1 MALNSEMCKKFFK
14 ISALPGTY
22 SVTSGKSLNLSG
34 SLNFLNYRKWEWYLV
49 LEQDSMYKLSIVD
62 IQQNGS

>member
-22 SVTSGKSLNLSG
+22 SVTSGKSLNLSEPQ
-34 SLNFLNYRKWEWYLV
+34 LFHL
-49 LEQDSMYKLSIVD
+49 YKKGND
-62 IQQNGS
+62 F